1 MKPVITHE
9 AWAASSSPSPPLRLW
24 PSTQIPLPP
33 SFAHL
38 VNRRLVAV
46 MKLLFQM
53 RRWLSLLTITYK
65 QVWTRHV
72 MTDHSN
78 TFS

>member
-1 MKPVITHE
+1 
-9 AWAASSSPSPPLRLW
+9 
-24 PSTQIPLPP
+24 
-33 SFAHL
+33 
-38 VNRRLVAV
+38 